1 MKRQY
6 QKLKATDSVQLSCVT
21 EMNSKKILR
30 ADFSRIR
37 AGITDKSAKDFLI
50 AKRVMEDSRIMKAD
64 CILLYASFRSEID
77 TWQLTGLL
85 LEKNITI
92 AFPKCHENGI
102 MTFHIVKNVNE
113 LHAGAFGIF
122 EPDISLS
129 EPEITDAA
137 VCIVPGLAFT
147 ENGGRLGYGGGF
159 YDRFFAKNP
168 DICKIALSYEQ
179 LIAKKLPLSKHDFT
193 VDLII
198 TEERTVFCNAE

>member
-1 MKRQY
+1 
-6 QKLKATDSVQLSCVT
+6 
-21 EMNSKKILR
+21 MNEKKILR

-37 AGITDKSAKDFLI
+37 ANITDKCIKDSLI
-50 AKRVMEDSRIMKAD
+50 AKRVAEDSRVIKAD

-77 TWQLTGLL
+77 TWKLTGLL

-102 MTFHIVKNVNE
+102 MTFHIVKNINE
-113 LHAGAFGIF
+113 LHTGAFGIF
-122 EPDISLS
+122 EPDSSLP
-129 EPEITDAA
+129 EPEITPDT

-159 YDRFFAKNP
+159 YDRFFEKYP
-168 DICKIALSYEQ
+168 DICKIALSYEK
-179 LIAKKLPLSKHDFT
+179 LITQKLPLSQHDLK